1 METLQKVKSDVLI
14 ALGSGI
20 LIGAVLMNLSGVMSV
35 NGKIEDK
42 ARDLGMVY
50 PEEIR
55 VNLEEGNE

>member
-1 METLQKVKSDVLI
+1 MLI

-20 LIGAVLMNLSGVMSV
+20 LIGAVLMNLSGIMSV
-35 NGKIEDK
+35 NGKIEEK

-55 VNLEEGNE
+55 VNLEEENK